1 MDKNSRLDFYNY
13 LNKNC
18 KLPEETEDKILK
30 LNLILTNSF
39 SPKNLYEQNN
49 INNYKNQKENNVT
62 ENSSTFN
69 SIQNSLNYI
78 KNTEDN
84 LKLLDTQVDMSINKL
99 SSIIDS
105 RNNLQNTLKD
115 FNVTTKKVLNEKE
128 KMGKLLKY
136 IKSYYNFYIDAI
148 SIYEFLKNESCVV
161 KYRFTED
168 YQKILD
174 GIGFF
179 SLNTNFTESSTYL
192 QKYKT
197 LKVMSI
203 NKYYEYI
210 DKSINNNHITNLI
223 PPEEGSFLDLLINE
237 LDDEEIKL
245 DIKEKYFLYLNQE
258 KMKNLIAFFEEE
270 SKDDEDVKP
279 SHNKLKT
286 KYIDIRT
293 SLIKNIYNEIFKE
306 INNNF
311 YNHENHKTFNT
322 RFNILLRK
330 IILHS
335 FIEIVHYGELFGH
348 NYRNDVYILQSLVKF
363 IYNSLYDTIRPLI
376 ASMVSLEDLI
386 IIFDAFTK
394 STAIFFL
401 NITPT
406 NTNPL
411 ITEENDIN
419 KKIIEDE
426 NKEIISFFKKFLPKT
441 PEEII
446 LGNLFIFRNFLDINQ
461 HLMRPT
467 LLHLIQD
474 LQEKIYIKV
483 SIHIKNNFNEIEQ
496 DFPSFGLYEEKWT
509 SNDKYK
515 YFPFFHY
522 FLKRIVIL
530 YEIFNKKLEDKIVSQ
545 IITSAI
551 ETFISELNNEL
562 LNKKNLNYEFQI
574 YMIQQI
580 LLCLQTVNNFNI
592 DIIKVDIDLGKS
604 NNSVTDAFKINY
616 EPIIKGKISIRQMLK
631 SFRPEIME
639 TTKDFKK
646 ILYNNLLKCYKMFIN
661 LSNEFVFGTKILDI
675 YSNINKNEKNNKE
688 NIIKKILENEEEF
701 CQKLKDVDCNKKIV
715 GDKFGEQIKN
725 IDDNVFDKIMKVF
738 EDNVTRIKNELGN
751 FIKEN
756 NNQLNNLIIS
766 SNFSLFP
773 PLLLSLINLAISF
786 FIL

>member
-1 MDKNSRLDFYNY
+1 MDKNLRLDFYNY

-49 INNYKNQKENNVT
+49 INNYKNQKEKNVT

-756 NNQLNNLIIS
+756 NNIKGENNDKLVNIIK
-766 SNFSLFP
+766 LF
-773 PLLLSLINLAISF
+773 N
-786 FIL
+786 

>member
-1 MDKNSRLDFYNY
+1 MDKNLRLDFYNY

-223 PPEEGSFLDLLINE
+223 PPEEGSFLNLLINE

-322 RFNILLRK
+322 KFNILLRK

-756 NNQLNNLIIS
+756 NNIKGENNDKLVNIIK
-766 SNFSLFP
+766 LF
-773 PLLLSLINLAISF
+773 N
-786 FIL
+786 

>member
-1 MDKNSRLDFYNY
+1 MDKNLRLDFYNY

-49 INNYKNQKENNVT
+49 INNYKNQKEKNVT

-293 SLIKNIYNEIFKE
+293 SLIKNIYNEIFNE

-322 RFNILLRK
+322 KFNILLRK

-411 ITEENDIN
+411 ITEDNDIN
-419 KKIIEDE
+419 KKFIEDE

-509 SNDKYK
+509 SNEKYK

-756 NNQLNNLIIS
+756 NNIKGENNDKLVNIIK
-766 SNFSLFP
+766 LF
-773 PLLLSLINLAISF
+773 N
-786 FIL
+786 

>member
-1 MDKNSRLDFYNY
+1 MDKNLRLDFYNY

-30 LNLILTNSF
+30 LNLLLTNSF

-49 INNYKNQKENNVT
+49 INNYKNQKENNAT

-223 PPEEGSFLDLLINE
+223 PPDEGSFLDLLINE

-394 STAIFFL
+394 NTAIFFL

-419 KKIIEDE
+419 KKFIEDE

-675 YSNINKNEKNNKE
+675 YSNINKNDKNNKE

-756 NNQLNNLIIS
+756 NNIKGENNDKLVNIIK
-766 SNFSLFP
+766 LF
-773 PLLLSLINLAISF
+773 N
-786 FIL
+786 

>member
-1 MDKNSRLDFYNY
+1 MDKNLRLDFYNY

-49 INNYKNQKENNVT
+49 INNYKNQKEKNVT

-401 NITPT
+401 NITPS

-562 LNKKNLNYEFQI
+562 LNKKNLNFEFQI

-738 EDNVTRIKNELGN
+738 EDNVTRIKNELIN

-756 NNQLNNLIIS
+756 NNIKGENNDKLVNIIK
-766 SNFSLFP
+766 LF
-773 PLLLSLINLAISF
+773 N
-786 FIL
+786 

>member
-1 MDKNSRLDFYNY
+1 MDKNLRLDFYNY

-30 LNLILTNSF
+30 LNLLLTNSF

-49 INNYKNQKENNVT
+49 INNYKNQKENNAT

-223 PPEEGSFLDLLINE
+223 PPDEGSFLDLLINE

-756 NNQLNNLIIS
+756 NNIKGENNDKLVNIIK
-766 SNFSLFP
+766 LF
-773 PLLLSLINLAISF
+773 N
-786 FIL
+786 

>member
-1 MDKNSRLDFYNY
+1 MDKNLRLDFYNY

-293 SLIKNIYNEIFKE
+293 SLIKNIYNEIFNE

-322 RFNILLRK
+322 KFNILLRK

-401 NITPT
+401 NITPS

-756 NNQLNNLIIS
+756 NNIKGENNDKLVNIIK
-766 SNFSLFP
+766 LF
-773 PLLLSLINLAISF
+773 N
-786 FIL
+786 

>member
-1 MDKNSRLDFYNY
+1 MDKNLRLDFYNY

-49 INNYKNQKENNVT
+49 INNYKNQKENNAT

-69 SIQNSLNYI
+69 SIQNSLDYI

-223 PPEEGSFLDLLINE
+223 PPEEGSFLDLLISE

-293 SLIKNIYNEIFKE
+293 SLIKNIYNEIFNE

-322 RFNILLRK
+322 KFNILLRK

-411 ITEENDIN
+411 ITEDNDIN
-419 KKIIEDE
+419 KKFIEDE

-562 LNKKNLNYEFQI
+562 LNKKNLNFEFQI

-756 NNQLNNLIIS
+756 NNIKGENNDKLVNIIK
-766 SNFSLFP
+766 LF
-773 PLLLSLINLAISF
+773 N
-786 FIL
+786 

>member
-1 MDKNSRLDFYNY
+1 MDKNLRFDFYNY

-18 KLPEETEDKILK
+18 KLPEETEDKLLK
-30 LNLILTNSF
+30 LNLIITNSF
-39 SPKNLYEQNN
+39 SPQKEDIIKLNEP
-49 INNYKNQKENNVT
+49 KENNEREHSPT
-62 ENSSTFN
+62 YN
-69 SIQNSLNYI
+69 SIQNALTEI

-99 SSIIDS
+99 ASIIES
-105 RNNLQNTLKD
+105 RDNLQNSLKD
-115 FNVTTKKVLNEKE
+115 FNITTKKILNEKE

-136 IKSYYNFYIDAI
+136 IKSYYNFYMDAL

-168 YQKILD
+168 YKKIID

-192 QKYKT
+192 QKYNT

-223 PPEEGSFLDLLINE
+223 PPEEGSFLDLLIKE
-237 LDDEEIKL
+237 LDDEEINL
-245 DIKEKYFLYLNQE
+245 DIKEKYFFYLNQE
-258 KMKNLIAFFEEE
+258 KMKNLISFFEEE

-279 SHNKLKT
+279 SHNKLKI

-293 SLIKNIYNEIFKE
+293 SLIKNIYNDLFKE

-311 YNHENHKTFNT
+311 YNQENHKLFNSK
-322 RFNILLRK
+322 FNNLLRK

-348 NYRNDVYILQSLVKF
+348 NYRNDVYILQSLVKY

-376 ASMVSLEDLI
+376 VSIVSLEDLI
-386 IIFDAFTK
+386 VIFDAFTK

-406 NTNPL
+406 NLNPL
-411 ITEENDIN
+411 VNEENDIN
-419 KKIIEDE
+419 KKIIEEE
-426 NKEIISFFKKFLPKT
+426 NNEIINFFKEFLPKI

-446 LGNLFIFRNFLDINQ
+446 KNNLFIFRNFLDINQ

-474 LQEKIYIKV
+474 LQEKIYVKV
-483 SIHIKNNFNEIEQ
+483 SMHIKNNFNEIEQ
-496 DFPSFGLYEEKWT
+496 DFPSFGLYEEKLNT
-509 SNDKYK
+509 NNKYK

-530 YEIFNKKLEDKIVSQ
+530 YEIFNKKLENKIVSQ
-545 IITSAI
+545 IITSSI
-551 ETFISELNNEL
+551 ETFITELNNEL
-562 LNKKNLNYEFQI
+562 LNKKNLSYEFQI

-592 DIIKVDIDLGKS
+592 DIIKINIDMG
-604 NNSVTDAFKINY
+604 NNSITDAFKTNY
-616 EPIIKGKISIRQMLK
+616 EPIIKGTISIRQMLA

-646 ILYNNLLKCYKMFIN
+646 ILYNNLLKSYKMFIN
-661 LSNEFVFGTKILDI
+661 LANEFIFGRKILDI
-675 YSNINKNEKNNKE
+675 YSNINNNDKNNE
-688 NIIKKILENEEEF
+688 NIKEKILSIEKEF
-701 CQKLKDVDCNKKIV
+701 YERIKDLEKNKKIV
-715 GDKFGEQIKN
+715 SDKFEEQIKN
-725 IDDNVFDKIMKVF
+725 IDSDVFDKIMKVF
-738 EDNVTRIKNELGN
+738 EDNFQRIKNDIAK
-751 FIKEN
+751 FIKDN
-756 NNQLNNLIIS
+756 NNGGNKEKFEEIIK
-766 SNFSLFP
+766 LF
-773 PLLLSLINLAISF
+773 N
-786 FIL
+786 

>member
-1 MDKNSRLDFYNY
+1 MDKNLRLDFYNY

-18 KLPEETEDKILK
+18 KLPEETEDKLLK
-30 LNLILTNSF
+30 LNLIITNSF
-39 SPKNLYEQNN
+39 SS
-49 INNYKNQKENNVT
+49 QKENNDIDKKEQEKNTT

-69 SIQNSLNYI
+69 SIQNSLNEI
-78 KNTEDN
+78 KATEDN
-84 LKLLDTQVDMSINKL
+84 LKLLDTQVDMSMNKL
-99 SSIIDS
+99 TSIIDS
-105 RNNLQNTLKD
+105 RDNLQNTLKD
-115 FNVTTKKVLNEKE
+115 FNVTTKKILNEKE
-128 KMGKLLKY
+128 KMGRLLKY
-136 IKSYYNFYIDAI
+136 IKSYYNFYVDAI

-168 YQKILD
+168 YKKIID

-179 SLNTNFTESSTYL
+179 SLNTNFTESNIYL
-192 QKYKT
+192 QKYNT

-223 PPEEGSFLDLLINE
+223 PPEEGSFLDLLIKE
-237 LDDEEIKL
+237 LGDDLNL

-258 KMKNLIAFFEEE
+258 KMKNLISFFEEE

-279 SHNKLKT
+279 SHDKLKV

-306 INNNF
+306 INDNF
-311 YNHENHKTFNT
+311 YNKENHKIFNSEFNT
-322 RFNILLRK
+322 LLRK

-348 NYRNDVYILQSLVKF
+348 NYRNNVYILQSLMKY

-376 ASMVSLEDLI
+376 VSIVSLEDLI

-406 NTNPL
+406 NRNPL
-411 ITEENDIN
+411 INEENDIN
-419 KKIIEDE
+419 KKIIEEE
-426 NKEIISFFKKFLPKT
+426 NIEIINFFKEFLNKT
-441 PEEII
+441 PEDII
-446 LGNLFIFRNFLDINQ
+446 KSNLYIFRNFLDINQ

-496 DFPSFGLYEEKWT
+496 DFPSFGIYEEKLNSST
-509 SNDKYK
+509 KYN

-530 YEIFNKKLEDKIVSQ
+530 YEIFNKKLENKIVSQ

-551 ETFISELNNEL
+551 ETFITELNNEL

-580 LLCLQTVNNFNI
+580 LLCLQTVNNFDI
-592 DIIKVDIDLGKS
+592 DVIKVDLDMGK
-604 NNSVTDAFKINY
+604 NSPNVTDIFKTNY
-616 EPIIKGKISIRQMLK
+616 EPIIKGTISIRQMLS

-646 ILYNNLLKCYKMFIN
+646 ILYNNLLKSYKMFIN
-661 LSNEFVFGTKILDI
+661 LANEFVFGSKILDI
-675 YSNINKNEKNNKE
+675 YSNINKNNKNNGD
-688 NIIKKILENEEEF
+688 IIKKIFDFEKEF
-701 CQKLKDVDCNKKIV
+701 CQRIKDIDSNKKIIC
-715 GDKFGEQIKN
+715 DKFEEQIKN
-725 IDDNVFDKIMKVF
+725 IDDNVFDKIIKVF
-738 EDNVTRIKNELGN
+738 DENVIRIKNEIGK
-751 FIKEN
+751 FIKDN
-756 NNQLNNLIIS
+756 NNVGENKEKFINIIK
-766 SNFSLFP
+766 LF
-773 PLLLSLINLAISF
+773 N
-786 FIL
+786 

>member
-1 MDKNSRLDFYNY
+1 MDKNLRLDFYNY

-223 PPEEGSFLDLLINE
+223 PPDEGSFLDLLINE

-419 KKIIEDE
+419 KKFIEDE

-562 LNKKNLNYEFQI
+562 LNKKNLNFEFQI

-756 NNQLNNLIIS
+756 NNIKGENNDKLVNIIK
-766 SNFSLFP
+766 LF
-773 PLLLSLINLAISF
+773 N
-786 FIL
+786 

>member
-1 MDKNSRLDFYNY
+1 MDKNLRLDFYNY

-223 PPEEGSFLDLLINE
+223 PPDEGSFLDLLINE

-386 IIFDAFTK
+386 IILDAFTK

-419 KKIIEDE
+419 KKFIEDE

-496 DFPSFGLYEEKWT
+496 DFPSFGLYEEKWS

-562 LNKKNLNYEFQI
+562 LNKKNLNFEFQI

-756 NNQLNNLIIS
+756 NNIKGENNDKLVNIIK
-766 SNFSLFP
+766 LF
-773 PLLLSLINLAISF
+773 N
-786 FIL
+786 

>member
-1 MDKNSRLDFYNY
+1 MDKNLRLDFYNY

-293 SLIKNIYNEIFKE
+293 SLIKNIYNEIFNE

-322 RFNILLRK
+322 KFNILLRK

-562 LNKKNLNYEFQI
+562 LNKKNLNFEFQI

-756 NNQLNNLIIS
+756 NNIKGENNDKLVNIIK
-766 SNFSLFP
+766 LF
-773 PLLLSLINLAISF
+773 N
-786 FIL
+786 

>member
-1 MDKNSRLDFYNY
+1 MDKNLRLDFYNY

-223 PPEEGSFLDLLINE
+223 PPDEGSFLDLLINE

-562 LNKKNLNYEFQI
+562 LNKKNLNFEFQI

-756 NNQLNNLIIS
+756 NNIKGENNDKLVNIIK
-766 SNFSLFP
+766 LF
-773 PLLLSLINLAISF
+773 N
-786 FIL
+786 

>member
-1 MDKNSRLDFYNY
+1 MDKNLRLDFYNY

-49 INNYKNQKENNVT
+49 INNYKHQKENNAT

-551 ETFISELNNEL
+551 ETFVSELNNEL
-562 LNKKNLNYEFQI
+562 LNKKNLNFEFQI

-738 EDNVTRIKNELGN
+738 EDNVTRIKNEFGN

-756 NNQLNNLIIS
+756 NNIKGENNDKLVNIIK
-766 SNFSLFP
+766 LF
-773 PLLLSLINLAISF
+773 N
-786 FIL
+786 

>member
-1 MDKNSRLDFYNY
+1 MDKNLRLDFYNY

-223 PPEEGSFLDLLINE
+223 PPEEGSFLDLLISE

-661 LSNEFVFGTKILDI
+661 LSNEFVFGTTILDI

-756 NNQLNNLIIS
+756 NNIKGENNDKLVNIIK
-766 SNFSLFP
+766 LF
-773 PLLLSLINLAISF
+773 N
-786 FIL
+786 

>member
-1 MDKNSRLDFYNY
+1 MDKNLRLDFYNY

-322 RFNILLRK
+322 KFNILLRK

-756 NNQLNNLIIS
+756 NNIKGENNDKLVNIIK
-766 SNFSLFP
+766 LF
-773 PLLLSLINLAISF
+773 N
-786 FIL
+786 

>member
-1 MDKNSRLDFYNY
+1 MDKNLRFDFYNY

-18 KLPEETEDKILK
+18 KLPEETEDKLLK
-30 LNLILTNSF
+30 LNLIITNSF
-39 SPKNLYEQNN
+39 SP
-49 INNYKNQKENNVT
+49 QKEDIIKLNELKEKN
-62 ENSSTFN
+62 EREYSPTFN
-69 SIQNSLNYI
+69 SIQNALTEI

-99 SSIIDS
+99 SSIIES
-105 RNNLQNTLKD
+105 RDNLQNSLKD
-115 FNVTTKKVLNEKE
+115 FNITTKKILNEKE

-136 IKSYYNFYIDAI
+136 IKSYYNFYMDAL

-168 YQKILD
+168 YKKIID

-192 QKYKT
+192 QKYNT

-223 PPEEGSFLDLLINE
+223 PPEEGSFLDLLIKE
-237 LDDEEIKL
+237 LDDEEINL
-245 DIKEKYFLYLNQE
+245 DIKEKYFFYLNQE
-258 KMKNLIAFFEEE
+258 KMKNLISFFEEE

-279 SHNKLKT
+279 SHNKLKV

-293 SLIKNIYNEIFKE
+293 SLINNIYNDLFKE

-311 YNHENHKTFNT
+311 YNQENHKLFNSK
-322 RFNILLRK
+322 FNNLLRK

-348 NYRNDVYILQSLVKF
+348 NYRNDVYILQSLVKY
-363 IYNSLYDTIRPLI
+363 IYNSLYDNIRPLI
-376 ASMVSLEDLI
+376 VSIVSLEDLI
-386 IIFDAFTK
+386 VIFDAFTK

-406 NTNPL
+406 NINPL
-411 ITEENDIN
+411 VNEENDIN
-419 KKIIEDE
+419 KKIIEEE
-426 NKEIISFFKKFLPKT
+426 NNEIINFFKEFLPKI

-446 LGNLFIFRNFLDINQ
+446 KNNLFIFRNFLDINQ

-474 LQEKIYIKV
+474 LQEKIYVKV
-483 SIHIKNNFNEIEQ
+483 SMHIKNNFNEIEQ
-496 DFPSFGLYEEKWT
+496 DFPSFGLYEEKLNT
-509 SNDKYK
+509 NNKYK

-530 YEIFNKKLEDKIVSQ
+530 YEIFNKKLENKIVSQ
-545 IITSAI
+545 IITSSI
-551 ETFISELNNEL
+551 ETFITELNNEL
-562 LNKKNLNYEFQI
+562 LNKKNLSYEFQI

-592 DIIKVDIDLGKS
+592 DIIKINIDMG
-604 NNSVTDAFKINY
+604 NNSITDAFKTNY
-616 EPIIKGKISIRQMLK
+616 EPIIKGTISIRQMLA

-646 ILYNNLLKCYKMFIN
+646 ILYNNLLKSYKMFIN
-661 LSNEFVFGTKILDI
+661 LANEFIFGRKILDI
-675 YSNINKNEKNNKE
+675 YSNINNNDKNNE
-688 NIIKKILENEEEF
+688 NIKEKILSIEKEF
-701 CQKLKDVDCNKKIV
+701 CERIKDLEKNKKIV
-715 GDKFGEQIKN
+715 SDKFDEQIKN
-725 IDDNVFDKIMKVF
+725 IDNDVFDKIMKVF
-738 EDNVTRIKNELGN
+738 EDNFQRIKNDIAK
-751 FIKEN
+751 FIKDN
-756 NNQLNNLIIS
+756 NNGGSKEKFEEIIK
-766 SNFSLFP
+766 LF
-773 PLLLSLINLAISF
+773 N
-786 FIL
+786 

>member
-1 MDKNSRLDFYNY
+1 MDKNLRLDFYNY

-49 INNYKNQKENNVT
+49 INNYKNQKENNAT

-223 PPEEGSFLDLLINE
+223 PPDEGSFLDLLINE

-401 NITPT
+401 NITPS

-756 NNQLNNLIIS
+756 NNIKGENNDKLVNIIK
-766 SNFSLFP
+766 LF
-773 PLLLSLINLAISF
+773 N
-786 FIL
+786 

>member
-1 MDKNSRLDFYNY
+1 MDKNLRLDFYNY

-18 KLPEETEDKILK
+18 KLPEETEDKLLK
-30 LNLILTNSF
+30 LNLIITNSF
-39 SPKNLYEQNN
+39 SS
-49 INNYKNQKENNVT
+49 QKENNDIDKKEQEKNTT

-69 SIQNSLNYI
+69 SIQNSLNEI
-78 KNTEDN
+78 KATEDN
-84 LKLLDTQVDMSINKL
+84 LKLLDTQVDMSMNKL
-99 SSIIDS
+99 TSIIDS
-105 RNNLQNTLKD
+105 RDNLQNTLKD
-115 FNVTTKKVLNEKE
+115 FNVTTKKILNEKE
-128 KMGKLLKY
+128 KMGRLLKY
-136 IKSYYNFYIDAI
+136 IKSYYNFYVDAI

-168 YQKILD
+168 YKKIID

-179 SLNTNFTESSTYL
+179 SLNTNFTESNTYL
-192 QKYKT
+192 QKYNT

-223 PPEEGSFLDLLINE
+223 PPEEGSFLDLLIKE
-237 LDDEEIKL
+237 LGDDLNL

-258 KMKNLIAFFEEE
+258 KMKNLISFFEEE

-279 SHNKLKT
+279 SHDKLKV

-306 INNNF
+306 INDNF
-311 YNHENHKTFNT
+311 YNKENHKIFNSEFNT
-322 RFNILLRK
+322 LLRK

-348 NYRNDVYILQSLVKF
+348 NYRNDVYILQSLMKY

-376 ASMVSLEDLI
+376 VSIVSLEDLI

-406 NTNPL
+406 NRNPL
-411 ITEENDIN
+411 INEENDIN
-419 KKIIEDE
+419 KKIIEEE
-426 NKEIISFFKKFLPKT
+426 NIEIINFFKEFLNKT
-441 PEEII
+441 PEDII
-446 LGNLFIFRNFLDINQ
+446 KSNLFIFRNFLDINQ

-496 DFPSFGLYEEKWT
+496 DFPSFGIYEEKLNSST
-509 SNDKYK
+509 KYN

-530 YEIFNKKLEDKIVSQ
+530 YEIFNKKLENKIVSQ

-551 ETFISELNNEL
+551 ETFITELNNEL

-580 LLCLQTVNNFNI
+580 LLCLQTVNNFDI
-592 DIIKVDIDLGKS
+592 DVIKVDLDMGK
-604 NNSVTDAFKINY
+604 NSPNVTDIFKTNY
-616 EPIIKGKISIRQMLK
+616 EPIIKGTISIRQMLS

-646 ILYNNLLKCYKMFIN
+646 ILYNNLLKSYKMFIN
-661 LSNEFVFGTKILDI
+661 LANEFVFGSKILDI
-675 YSNINKNEKNNKE
+675 YSNINKNNKNNGD
-688 NIIKKILENEEEF
+688 IIKKIFDFEKEF
-701 CQKLKDVDCNKKIV
+701 CQRIKDIDSNKKIIC
-715 GDKFGEQIKN
+715 DKFEEQIKN
-725 IDDNVFDKIMKVF
+725 IDDNVFDKIIKVF
-738 EDNVTRIKNELGN
+738 DENVIRIKNEIGK
-751 FIKEN
+751 FIKDN
-756 NNQLNNLIIS
+756 NNMGENKEKFINIIK
-766 SNFSLFP
+766 LF
-773 PLLLSLINLAISF
+773 N
-786 FIL
+786 

>member
-1 MDKNSRLDFYNY
+1 MDKNLRLDFYNY

-18 KLPEETEDKILK
+18 KLPEETEDKLLK
-30 LNLILTNSF
+30 LNLIITNSF
-39 SPKNLYEQNN
+39 SS
-49 INNYKNQKENNVT
+49 QKENNDIEKKEQEKFTT

-223 PPEEGSFLDLLINE
+223 PPDEGSFLDLLINE

-258 KMKNLIAFFEEE
+258 KMKNLISFFEEE

-496 DFPSFGLYEEKWT
+496 DFPSFGLYEEKWS

-562 LNKKNLNYEFQI
+562 LNKKNLNFEFQI

-756 NNQLNNLIIS
+756 NNIKGENNDKLVNIIK
-766 SNFSLFP
+766 LF
-773 PLLLSLINLAISF
+773 N
-786 FIL
+786 

>member
-1 MDKNSRLDFYNY
+1 MDKNLRLDFYNY

-756 NNQLNNLIIS
+756 NNIKGENNDKLVNIIK
-766 SNFSLFP
+766 LF
-773 PLLLSLINLAISF
+773 N
-786 FIL
+786 

>member
-1 MDKNSRLDFYNY
+1 M
-13 LNKNC
+13 
-18 KLPEETEDKILK
+18 
-30 LNLILTNSF
+30 
-39 SPKNLYEQNN
+39 
-49 INNYKNQKENNVT
+49 T

-756 NNQLNNLIIS
+756 NNIKGENNDKLVNIIK
-766 SNFSLFP
+766 LF
-773 PLLLSLINLAISF
+773 N
-786 FIL
+786 

>member
-1 MDKNSRLDFYNY
+1 MDKNLRLDFYNY

-49 INNYKNQKENNVT
+49 INNYKNQKENNAT

-223 PPEEGSFLDLLINE
+223 PPEEGSFLDLLISE

-293 SLIKNIYNEIFKE
+293 SLIKNIYNEIFNE

-322 RFNILLRK
+322 KFNILLRK

-509 SNDKYK
+509 SNEKYK

-756 NNQLNNLIIS
+756 NNIKGENNDKLVNIIK
-766 SNFSLFP
+766 LF
-773 PLLLSLINLAISF
+773 N
-786 FIL
+786 

>member
-1 MDKNSRLDFYNY
+1 MDKNLRLDFYNY

-223 PPEEGSFLDLLINE
+223 PPEEGSFLDLLISE

-293 SLIKNIYNEIFKE
+293 SLIKNIYNEIFNE

-322 RFNILLRK
+322 KFNILLRK

-401 NITPT
+401 NITPS

-756 NNQLNNLIIS
+756 NNIKGENNDKLVNIIK
-766 SNFSLFP
+766 LF
-773 PLLLSLINLAISF
+773 N
-786 FIL
+786 

>member
-1 MDKNSRLDFYNY
+1 MDKNLRLDFYNY

-30 LNLILTNSF
+30 LNLLLTNSF

-223 PPEEGSFLDLLINE
+223 PPEEGSFLDLLISE

-562 LNKKNLNYEFQI
+562 LNKKNLNFEFQI

-756 NNQLNNLIIS
+756 NNIKGENNDKLVNIIK
-766 SNFSLFP
+766 LF
-773 PLLLSLINLAISF
+773 N
-786 FIL
+786 

>member
-1 MDKNSRLDFYNY
+1 MDKNLRLDFYNY

-223 PPEEGSFLDLLINE
+223 PPDEGSFLDLLINE

-293 SLIKNIYNEIFKE
+293 SLIKNIYNEIFNE

-562 LNKKNLNYEFQI
+562 LNKKNLNFEFQI

-756 NNQLNNLIIS
+756 NNIKGENNDKLVNIIK
-766 SNFSLFP
+766 LF
-773 PLLLSLINLAISF
+773 N
-786 FIL
+786 

>member
-1 MDKNSRLDFYNY
+1 MDKNLRFDFYNY

-18 KLPEETEDKILK
+18 KLPEETEDKLLK
-30 LNLILTNSF
+30 LNLIITNSF
-39 SPKNLYEQNN
+39 SPQKEDIIKLNEP
-49 INNYKNQKENNVT
+49 KENNEREHSPT
-62 ENSSTFN
+62 YN
-69 SIQNSLNYI
+69 SIQNALTEI

-99 SSIIDS
+99 SSIIES
-105 RNNLQNTLKD
+105 RDNLQNSLKD
-115 FNVTTKKVLNEKE
+115 FNITTKKILNEKE

-136 IKSYYNFYIDAI
+136 IKSYYNFYMDAL

-168 YQKILD
+168 YKKIID

-192 QKYKT
+192 QKYNT

-223 PPEEGSFLDLLINE
+223 PPEEGSFLDLLIKE
-237 LDDEEIKL
+237 LDDEEINL
-245 DIKEKYFLYLNQE
+245 DIKEKYFFYLNQE
-258 KMKNLIAFFEEE
+258 KMKNLISFFEEE

-279 SHNKLKT
+279 SHNKLKV

-293 SLIKNIYNEIFKE
+293 SLINNIYNDLFKE

-311 YNHENHKTFNT
+311 YNQENHKLFNSK
-322 RFNILLRK
+322 FNNLLRK

-348 NYRNDVYILQSLVKF
+348 NYRNDVYILQSLVKY
-363 IYNSLYDTIRPLI
+363 IYNSLYDNIRPLI
-376 ASMVSLEDLI
+376 VSIVSLEDLI
-386 IIFDAFTK
+386 VIFDAFTK

-406 NTNPL
+406 NINPL
-411 ITEENDIN
+411 VNEENDIN
-419 KKIIEDE
+419 KKIIEEE
-426 NKEIISFFKKFLPKT
+426 NNEIINFFKEFLPKI

-446 LGNLFIFRNFLDINQ
+446 KNNLYIFRNFLDINQ

-474 LQEKIYIKV
+474 LQEKIYVKV
-483 SIHIKNNFNEIEQ
+483 SMHIKNNFNEIEQ
-496 DFPSFGLYEEKWT
+496 DFPSFGLYEEKLNT
-509 SNDKYK
+509 NNKYK

-530 YEIFNKKLEDKIVSQ
+530 YEIFNKKLENKIVSQ
-545 IITSAI
+545 IITSSI
-551 ETFISELNNEL
+551 ETFITELNNEL
-562 LNKKNLNYEFQI
+562 LNKKNLSYEFQI

-592 DIIKVDIDLGKS
+592 DIIKINIDMG
-604 NNSVTDAFKINY
+604 NNSITDAFKTNY
-616 EPIIKGKISIRQMLK
+616 EPIIKGTISIRQMLA

-646 ILYNNLLKCYKMFIN
+646 ILYNNLLKSYKMFIN
-661 LSNEFVFGTKILDI
+661 LANEFIFGRKILDI
-675 YSNINKNEKNNKE
+675 YSNINNNDKNNE
-688 NIIKKILENEEEF
+688 NIKEKILSLEKEF
-701 CQKLKDVDCNKKIV
+701 CERIKDLEKNKKIV
-715 GDKFGEQIKN
+715 SDKFEEQIKN
-725 IDDNVFDKIMKVF
+725 IDSDVFDKIMKVF
-738 EDNVTRIKNELGN
+738 EDNFQRIKNDIAK
-751 FIKEN
+751 FIKDN
-756 NNQLNNLIIS
+756 NNGGSKEKFEEIIK
-766 SNFSLFP
+766 LF
-773 PLLLSLINLAISF
+773 N
-786 FIL
+786 

>member
-1 MDKNSRLDFYNY
+1 MDKNLRLDFYNY

-18 KLPEETEDKILK
+18 KLPEETEDKLLK
-30 LNLILTNSF
+30 LNLIITNSF
-39 SPKNLYEQNN
+39 SS
-49 INNYKNQKENNVT
+49 QKENNDIDKKEQEKNTT

-69 SIQNSLNYI
+69 SIQNSLNEI
-78 KNTEDN
+78 KATEDN
-84 LKLLDTQVDMSINKL
+84 LKLLDTQVDMSMNKL
-99 SSIIDS
+99 TSIIDS
-105 RNNLQNTLKD
+105 RDNLQNTLKD
-115 FNVTTKKVLNEKE
+115 FNITTKKILNEKE
-128 KMGKLLKY
+128 KMGRLLKY
-136 IKSYYNFYIDAI
+136 IKSYYNFYVDAI

-168 YQKILD
+168 YKKIID

-179 SLNTNFTESSTYL
+179 SLNTNFTESNTYL
-192 QKYKT
+192 QKYNT

-223 PPEEGSFLDLLINE
+223 PPEEGSFLDLLIKE
-237 LDDEEIKL
+237 LGDDLNL

-258 KMKNLIAFFEEE
+258 KMKNLISFFEEE

-279 SHNKLKT
+279 SHDKLKV

-306 INNNF
+306 INDNF
-311 YNHENHKTFNT
+311 YNKENHKIFNSEFNT
-322 RFNILLRK
+322 LLRK

-348 NYRNDVYILQSLVKF
+348 NYRNDVYILQSLMKY

-376 ASMVSLEDLI
+376 VSIVSLEDLI

-406 NTNPL
+406 NRNPL
-411 ITEENDIN
+411 INEENDIN
-419 KKIIEDE
+419 KKIIEEE
-426 NKEIISFFKKFLPKT
+426 NIEIINFFKEFLNKT
-441 PEEII
+441 PEDII
-446 LGNLFIFRNFLDINQ
+446 KSNLFIFRNFLDINQ

-496 DFPSFGLYEEKWT
+496 DFPSFGIYEEKLNSST
-509 SNDKYK
+509 KYN

-530 YEIFNKKLEDKIVSQ
+530 YEIFNKKLENKIVSQ

-551 ETFISELNNEL
+551 ETFITELNNEL

-580 LLCLQTVNNFNI
+580 LLCLQTVNNFDI
-592 DIIKVDIDLGKS
+592 DVIKVDLDMGK
-604 NNSVTDAFKINY
+604 NSPNVTDIFKTNY
-616 EPIIKGKISIRQMLK
+616 EPIIKGTISIRQMLS

-646 ILYNNLLKCYKMFIN
+646 ILYNNLLKSYKMFIN
-661 LSNEFVFGTKILDI
+661 LANEFVFGSKILDI
-675 YSNINKNEKNNKE
+675 YSNINKNNKNNGD
-688 NIIKKILENEEEF
+688 IIKKIFDFEKEF
-701 CQKLKDVDCNKKIV
+701 CQRIKDIDSNKKIIC
-715 GDKFGEQIKN
+715 DKFEEQIKN
-725 IDDNVFDKIMKVF
+725 IDDNVFDKIIKVF
-738 EDNVTRIKNELGN
+738 DENVIRIKNEIGK
-751 FIKEN
+751 FIKDN
-756 NNQLNNLIIS
+756 NNVGENKEKFINIIK
-766 SNFSLFP
+766 LF
-773 PLLLSLINLAISF
+773 N
-786 FIL
+786 